1 MIIVLTLGRSGS
13 SMLMQ
18 ILQKLGVTVIG
29 QKFDVKAD
37 PLSQQIHENL
47 NPKGYFE
54 KPEIFYGGPSSD
66 EFQAVLKT
74 RRSDIACKMDVRHF
88 VDEKQLPYWI
98 DAAEGISSILLSYR
112 KPSEQARSEFMTDT
126 DPGHHDSGTFEF
138 TFLTRFLKDYVETYG
153 AVQPLLRSKLQ
164 ALAPKLDYVAYSEAK
179 NPEHYIR
186 RISEILN
193 LQPSPE
199 QFASASSNISPELCR
214 VNDFELGAEERNW
227 AVQLGAENVYSQIEN
242 SKALKM
248 ASCC

>member
-18 ILQKLGVTVIG
+18 VLQKLGVTVIG
-29 QKFDVKAD
+29 QKFDVKGD
-37 PLSQQIHENL
+37 PLSQQIHEKL

-66 EFQAVLKT
+66 EFQT
-74 RRSDIACKMDVRHF
+74 MIRTGRSDIACKMDARHF

-98 DAAEGISSILLSYR
+98 NAAEHISSILLSYR
-112 KPSEQARSEFMTDT
+112 TPSEQARSEFLSGT
-126 DPGHHDSGTFEF
+126 DPVHHNSGTFEF

-153 AVQPLLRSKLQ
+153 AVEPLLSSKLQ
-164 ALAPKLDYVAYSEAK
+164 ALAPKLDYVDYSEAK
-179 NPEHYIR
+179 NPDHYIM

-193 LQPSPE
+193 LQPSAE
-199 QFASASSNISPELCR
+199 QLASAISNISPELFR
-214 VNDFELGAEERNW
+214 VNEFELRAEERNW
-227 AVQLGAENVYSQIEN
+227 AVQSGAENVYSQIEN

-248 ASCC
+248 ASFC